1 MQDDEVPDLLHRRP
15 RRPRRPPGPPGPL
28 RWWQPLVGFVLA
40 VLLPTVTFLFAFD
53 DSQVSGFLGLLLGAA
68 ELGIALKLTWARHRP
83 LGRGILAGGILFA
96 LLGFAFL
103 AFASSG
109 GLHLG
114 HD

>member
-1 MQDDEVPDLLHRRP
+1 MAWLAT
-15 RRPRRPPGPPGPL
+15 
-28 RWWQPLVGFVLA
+28 LVGFVLA
-40 VLLPTVTFLFAFD
+40 VLVPTVTLLFAFD
-53 DSQVSGFLGLLLGAA
+53 AWEDGGLLLGLLLGAA

-83 LGRGILAGGILFA
+83 LGRGILAGGILFV
-96 LLGFAFL
+96 LLAIAFL